1 MAAKML
7 RRLRTWTRTSSMCF
21 PTITSS
27 TCTSTCGA
35 NLNEGPCGCA
45 PGDDADFE
53 MAKNPFAALAGFEF
67 SDEDGKDASDR

>member
-1 MAAKML
+1 MAALLLEIPLIPLCDDDCKGL
-7 RRLRTWTRTSSMCF
+7 C
-21 PTITSS
+21 
-27 TCTSTCGA
+27 STCGA